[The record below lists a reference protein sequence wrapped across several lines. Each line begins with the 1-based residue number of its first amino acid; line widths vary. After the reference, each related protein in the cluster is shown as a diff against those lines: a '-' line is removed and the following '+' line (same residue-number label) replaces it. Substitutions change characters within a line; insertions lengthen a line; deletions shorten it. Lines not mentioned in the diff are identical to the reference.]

1 MATNDRLL
9 QDLEE
14 ARERHKMEKEQMGR
28 NYEHLRNN
36 VEMLRSSQVLY

>member
-9 QDLEE
+9 QDLEG
-14 ARERHKMEKEQMGR
+14 AKDRHKMEKEQMGR

-36 VEMLRSSQVLY
+36 VEILRSSQALY